1 VVELPSQSKRNT
13 HVTEATVTKKFIKG
27 GMPIGSYMFDDIM
40 LATYQRGQ
48 SVETFFCRYSRPT
61 GSDYLLGLED
71 FS

>member
-1 VVELPSQSKRNT
+1 MQ
-13 HVTEATVTKKFIKG
+13 
-27 GMPIGSYMFDDIM
+27 IGSYMFDDIM